1 MASNINEEDLTNN
14 ELRTLLDEQNLH
26 PFLELIS
33 NLTSS
38 ENEKRTRC
46 EKIFDLCKT
55 TQLGFTVKQLLRALR
70 NPTKV
75 QDEKARQSAEMSA
88 VLLRRS
94 IANREGEFTLT
105 EANGVTSEVVSMV
118 KTELLNALR
127 EDSMRT
133 DTASKSIT
141 NKTRDVVI
149 EVAAHS
155 IDDERDEWPELLPFM
170 FGAISGN
177 DASDKLKETV
187 LFIFGALS
195 NVLGERL
202 KPHLATLHS
211 ILQASLQHANN
222 DVRLASLSAAC
233 SFVEGLS
240 STEERNAF
248 QDLLP
253 LMLQTLGASLQSG
266 AEDDAQEALAMF
278 IELAET
284 DPRFVRKHL
293 VDIVEAFLSIMEN
306 EEYEDGTRS
315 LSCEFLVTLTEARD
329 RAPGMMRKLPNFV
342 PRLLKALLVFCFDV
356 EDEPEWHQCGDEEND
371 DAGNGDRFDVGS
383 ECLDRVAIALG
394 PNAVLGHA
402 AQMVQA
408 LLSDPDWRK
417 RHAALHCVSQIAEGC
432 QKGMMK
438 DVIGSAT
445 PALHLAN
452 SDPHPRVR
460 WAAVNCLGQL
470 CTDLGPRL
478 QKKGHKMVLPALM
491 GCMDDAANPRV
502 QAHACAATVNFTEN
516 CPPECMEPYM
526 DDLMTKLLSLLRA
539 GNKVVQE
546 SALTALASTADTA
559 QETFSKY
566 YDHVVPLLKE
576 IIVSA
581 NTPDYRM
588 LRAKA
593 IECVTLVGM
602 AVGKQRFSG
611 DAIEVMNIM
620 QQLQAN
626 GFDADDQTTSYMLQ
640 AWTRVCKCLGSDFIP
655 YLSTVMPP
663 LLQSAQLKPDV
674 TVVNID
680 DADDQNEDDDED
692 DDLEHLEFGDKRVS
706 IRTSILEEKS
716 TACSML
722 CCYLDELKEGF
733 LPYIQPVCEIMVP
746 LLEFYFHED
755 VRRAAVASL
764 ADIIRAAKRCVE
776 KRSGPECTL
785 DWLKQIINYVVPPLI
800 SALGKEPEVEIQAVM
815 LEALAECAGESGEL
829 VREFIPKML
838 ETFEEILTESL
849 ERRAERNK
857 RASTEDFDEEEM
869 EALEDEQAAEDE
881 VFDQFAECIGTLLK
895 SFKSNILADIE
906 PLLQSKIAPMFAPE
920 RSAEERRIAIC
931 IFDDVFEHASEGGAT
946 MKYLPGFADACV
958 RGSADADSDVR
969 QASVYG

>member
-1 MASNINEEDLTNN
+1 MASHSNEEDLTNN

-46 EKIFDLCKT
+46 EKIFDLCKK

-133 DTASKSIT
+133 DAASKSIT

-445 PALHLAN
+445 PALHLVN

-478 QKKGHKMVLPALM
+478 Q
-491 GCMDDAANPRV
+491 
-502 QAHACAATVNFTEN
+502 
-516 CPPECMEPYM
+516 
-526 DDLMTKLLSLLRA
+526 
-539 GNKVVQE
+539 
-546 SALTALASTADTA
+546 
-559 QETFSKY
+559 
-566 YDHVVPLLKE
+566 
-576 IIVSA
+576 
-581 NTPDYRM
+581 
-588 LRAKA
+588 
-593 IECVTLVGM
+593 
-602 AVGKQRFSG
+602 
-611 DAIEVMNIM
+611 
-620 QQLQAN
+620 
-626 GFDADDQTTSYMLQ
+626 
-640 AWTRVCKCLGSDFIP
+640 
-655 YLSTVMPP
+655 
-663 LLQSAQLKPDV
+663 
-674 TVVNID
+674 
-680 DADDQNEDDDED
+680 
-692 DDLEHLEFGDKRVS
+692 
-706 IRTSILEEKS
+706 
-716 TACSML
+716 
-722 CCYLDELKEGF
+722 
-733 LPYIQPVCEIMVP
+733 
-746 LLEFYFHED
+746 
-755 VRRAAVASL
+755 
-764 ADIIRAAKRCVE
+764 
-776 KRSGPECTL
+776 
-785 DWLKQIINYVVPPLI
+785 
-800 SALGKEPEVEIQAVM
+800 
-815 LEALAECAGESGEL
+815 
-829 VREFIPKML
+829 
-838 ETFEEILTESL
+838 
-849 ERRAERNK
+849 
-857 RASTEDFDEEEM
+857 
-869 EALEDEQAAEDE
+869 
-881 VFDQFAECIGTLLK
+881 
-895 SFKSNILADIE
+895 
-906 PLLQSKIAPMFAPE
+906 
-920 RSAEERRIAIC
+920 
-931 IFDDVFEHASEGGAT
+931 
-946 MKYLPGFADACV
+946 
-958 RGSADADSDVR
+958 
-969 QASVYG
+969 

>member
-1 MASNINEEDLTNN
+1 MSDKQQEQEQQHAYARAIDEREQEQFAELLRGLTASDNEQ
-14 ELRTLLDEQNLH
+14 RQ
-26 PFLELIS
+26 
-33 NLTSS
+33 
-38 ENEKRTRC
+38 RC
-46 EKIFDLCKT
+46 EQVFERMKRDEFEILT
-55 TQLGFTVKQLLRALR
+55 RQLLRQLR
-70 NPTKV
+70 NA
-75 QDEKARQSAEMSA
+75 DRSEKSRSNAEMAA
-88 VLLRRS
+88 VLIRRNIGTNNDAGEFKMGKLLSEAGLEAMKAELLKALEEDS
-94 IANREGEFTLT
+94 IAVDRDE
-105 EANGVTSEVVSMV
+105 
-118 KTELLNALR
+118 R
-127 EDSMRT
+127 DQQ
-133 DTASKSIT
+133 SKSIV

-149 EVAAHS
+149 EIAANQ
-155 IDDERDEWPELLPFM
+155 IDDEQDLWPELMPFM
-170 FGAISGN
+170 FREISTEETGT
-177 DASDKLKETV
+177 KLRETV

-202 KPHLATLHS
+202 KPHLGTLHS
-211 ILQASLQHANN
+211 ILHQNLQHVNN

-240 STEERNAF
+240 QEERNAF

-253 LMLQTLGASLQSG
+253 LMLQTLGASLQTG

-284 DPRFVRKHL
+284 DPRFIRKYL
-293 VDIVEAFLSIMEN
+293 LDIVEAFLTIVEN
-306 EEYEDGTRS
+306 EDYEDGTRS
-315 LSCEFLVTLTEARD
+315 LACEFLVTLTEARD

-356 EDEPEWHQCGDEEND
+356 EDDEDWHVCGDEEND

-394 PNAVLGHA
+394 PTAVLPHA
-402 AQMVQA
+402 ASMIQA
-408 LLSDPDWRK
+408 LMVDPDWKK

-452 SDPHPRVR
+452 TDPHPRVR

-478 QKKGHKMVLPALM
+478 QRKGHKLVLPALM
-491 GCMDDAANPRV
+491 GCMDDTANPRV

-516 CPPECMEPYM
+516 CPPECMDAYM
-526 DDLMTKLLSLLRA
+526 DELMTKLLSLLRG

-566 YDHVVPLLKE
+566 YDHVTPILKQ

-581 NTPDYRM
+581 NTPEYRM

-602 AVGKQRFSG
+602 AVGKQRFSS

-626 GFDADDQTTSYMLQ
+626 GFDSDDQTTSYMLQ
-640 AWTRVCKCLGSDFIP
+640 AWTRVCKCLGSDFLP
-655 YLSTVMPP
+655 YLGTVMPP
-663 LLQSAQLKPDV
+663 LLHSAQLKPDV
-674 TVVNID
+674 TVVNQD
-680 DADDQNEDDDED
+680 EATGEEDEEEDE
-692 DDLEHLEFGDKRVS
+692 DLEHLDFGDKRVS
-706 IRTSILEEKS
+706 IRTSVLEEKS

-733 LPYIQPVCEIMVP
+733 RPYIIPVCEIMVP

-764 ADIIRAAKRCVE
+764 PDIIRAAKRCVE
-776 KRSGPECTL
+776 QGSGPECTF
-785 DWLKQIINYVVPPLI
+785 DWLKGIIDYVVPPLI
-800 SALGKEPEVEIQAVM
+800 EALGKEPEVEIQAAM
-815 LEALAECAGESGEL
+815 LESLAECAGESGEL
-829 VREFIPKML
+829 VRQYIPKML
-838 ETFEEILTESL
+838 STFEEVLTESL
-849 ERRAERNK
+849 ERRAKRNER
-857 RASTEDFDEEEM
+857 ATHEDFDEEEM
-869 EALEDEQAAEDE
+869 EALEEEQAAEDE

-895 SFKSNILADIE
+895 SYKSTILADIE
-906 PLLQSKIAPMFAPE
+906 PLLQSKIAPMFAPD

-946 MKYLPGFADACV
+946 LKYLQGFADACV
-958 RGSADADSDVR
+958 RGSSDTDSDVR

>member
-1 MASNINEEDLTNN
+1 MASKNEEETN

-46 EKIFDLCKT
+46 EKIFELCKT

-133 DTASKSIT
+133 DAASKSIT

-342 PRLLKALLVFCFDV
+342 PRLLKALLVFCFDA
-356 EDEPEWHQCGDEEND
+356 EDEPEWH
-371 DAGNGDRFDVGS
+371 
-383 ECLDRVAIALG
+383 
-394 PNAVLGHA
+394 
-402 AQMVQA
+402 
-408 LLSDPDWRK
+408 
-417 RHAALHCVSQIAEGC
+417 
-432 QKGMMK
+432 
-438 DVIGSAT
+438 
-445 PALHLAN
+445 
-452 SDPHPRVR
+452 
-460 WAAVNCLGQL
+460 
-470 CTDLGPRL
+470 
-478 QKKGHKMVLPALM
+478 
-491 GCMDDAANPRV
+491 
-502 QAHACAATVNFTEN
+502 
-516 CPPECMEPYM
+516 
-526 DDLMTKLLSLLRA
+526 LSLI
-539 GNKVVQE
+539 
-546 SALTALASTADTA
+546 
-559 QETFSKY
+559 
-566 YDHVVPLLKE
+566 H
-576 IIVSA
+576 I
-581 NTPDYRM
+581 
-588 LRAKA
+588 
-593 IECVTLVGM
+593 
-602 AVGKQRFSG
+602 
-611 DAIEVMNIM
+611 
-620 QQLQAN
+620 
-626 GFDADDQTTSYMLQ
+626 
-640 AWTRVCKCLGSDFIP
+640 
-655 YLSTVMPP
+655 
-663 LLQSAQLKPDV
+663 
-674 TVVNID
+674 
-680 DADDQNEDDDED
+680 
-692 DDLEHLEFGDKRVS
+692 
-706 IRTSILEEKS
+706 
-716 TACSML
+716 
-722 CCYLDELKEGF
+722 
-733 LPYIQPVCEIMVP
+733 
-746 LLEFYFHED
+746 
-755 VRRAAVASL
+755 
-764 ADIIRAAKRCVE
+764 
-776 KRSGPECTL
+776 
-785 DWLKQIINYVVPPLI
+785 
-800 SALGKEPEVEIQAVM
+800 
-815 LEALAECAGESGEL
+815 
-829 VREFIPKML
+829 
-838 ETFEEILTESL
+838 
-849 ERRAERNK
+849 
-857 RASTEDFDEEEM
+857 
-869 EALEDEQAAEDE
+869 
-881 VFDQFAECIGTLLK
+881 
-895 SFKSNILADIE
+895 
-906 PLLQSKIAPMFAPE
+906 
-920 RSAEERRIAIC
+920 
-931 IFDDVFEHASEGGAT
+931 
-946 MKYLPGFADACV
+946 
-958 RGSADADSDVR
+958 
-969 QASVYG
+969 

>member
-1 MASNINEEDLTNN
+1 MASNNNEEDLTNN

-46 EKIFDLCKT
+46 EKIFELCKT

-640 AWTRVCKCLGSDFIP
+640 AGRECVNAWVPI
-655 YLSTVMPP
+655 LSR
-663 LLQSAQLKPDV
+663 
-674 TVVNID
+674 IY
-680 DADDQNEDDDED
+680 
-692 DDLEHLEFGDKRVS
+692 R
-706 IRTSILEEKS
+706 R
-716 TACSML
+716 L
-722 CCYLDELKEGF
+722 CRRCYN
-733 LPYIQPVCEIMVP
+733 
-746 LLEFYFHED
+746 
-755 VRRAAVASL
+755 RRS
-764 ADIIRAAKRCVE
+764 
-776 KRSGPECTL
+776 
-785 DWLKQIINYVVPPLI
+785 
-800 SALGKEPEVEIQAVM
+800 
-815 LEALAECAGESGEL
+815 
-829 VREFIPKML
+829 
-838 ETFEEILTESL
+838 
-849 ERRAERNK
+849 
-857 RASTEDFDEEEM
+857 
-869 EALEDEQAAEDE
+869 
-881 VFDQFAECIGTLLK
+881 
-895 SFKSNILADIE
+895 
-906 PLLQSKIAPMFAPE
+906 
-920 RSAEERRIAIC
+920 
-931 IFDDVFEHASEGGAT
+931 
-946 MKYLPGFADACV
+946 
-958 RGSADADSDVR
+958 
-969 QASVYG
+969 